1 MCVKSFVSID
11 DGGKIGFSN
20 QYIPFTR
27 VVDDDDD
34 DDVHVVILVAMVKR
48 INANV
53 SN

>member
-1 MCVKSFVSID
+1 VSID

-27 VVDDDDD
+27 VVDDD
-34 DDVHVVILVAMVKR
+34 VHVVVLMAMVKR

>member
-27 VVDDDDD
+27 VVDDDD
-34 DDVHVVILVAMVKR
+34 VHVVILVAMVKR